1 MTTCYMLPITSL
13 GANHASTV
21 LPSTCLPLFSVV
33 RIGFAVSSYTVNEG
47 DNQVQVCVQL
57 SGVTELAQPV
67 QMRVTSSDGTAT
79 GIYATMKVFI
89 CIMFI

>member
-1 MTTCYMLPITSL
+1 MIIYYMLPITSL
-13 GANHASTV
+13 GANHATV

-33 RIGFAVSSYTVNEG
+33 RIGFADSSYTVNEG

-79 GIYATMKVFI
+79 SIYATMTVFI
-89 CIMFI
+89 CNMFI